1 VLDKNTEMLILGTLP
16 SDISLTQQRYYA
28 NPGND
33 FWRIV
38 GSIVGEPLATEPYE
52 RRTEILLSH
61 RIGVWDAFHHCI
73 RSGSLDENISGEEL
87 NDFSKLRTLAPKLRL
102 ILFNGKKA
110 AHADTCLRQLGYETT
125 ILPSSSGA
133 NRKSQDDRLRSWKTI
148 LCGAERR

>member
-1 VLDKNTEMLILGTLP
+1 
-16 SDISLTQQRYYA
+16 
-28 NPGND
+28 
-33 FWRIV
+33 
-38 GSIVGEPLATEPYE
+38 
-52 RRTEILLSH
+52 LSH